1 MMKRQRAICARWLG
15 ACGVF
20 LLSGCGALT
29 MKPPTPIDHKSL
41 TRVRV
46 EGHSPSLSHRDD
58 ELRLGRF
65 TVDDVE
71 GTPIFP
77 PGRTA
82 YGRMPQQDQWKYT
95 YQVSDGKKKLR
106 GECEETVGEVRYYG
120 LGDTTLDVHCR
131 CLSGESV
138 QAELRVNRG
147 KGKALI
153 APGHRF
159 AVFGTR
165 GSAQGSRSRAILG
178 YKLQSGTTLAAV
190 DVTKQ
195 AATYTAAAL
204 PPEQELPLACVYAG
218 LLLHRPNR

>member
-1 MMKRQRAICARWLG
+1 MMKRQRAACARWFG
-15 ACGVF
+15 VCGV
-20 LLSGCGALT
+20 LLLTGCGTLT
-29 MKPPTPIDHKSL
+29 MKPPISDKPL
-41 TRVRV
+41 ARVKV
-46 EGHSPSLSHRDD
+46 EGHSPSLSHRDE

-77 PGRTA
+77 PGLTA
-82 YGRMPQQDQWKYT
+82 YGRMPEQDLWKYT

-106 GECEETVGEVRYYG
+106 GECQETVGEVRYYG

-131 CLSGESV
+131 CLSGDKV

-165 GSAQGSRSRAILG
+165 GSAEGRRSRAILG
-178 YKLQSGTTLAAV
+178 YKLQSGSTLAAV
-190 DVTKQ
+190 DVTKR
-195 AATYTAAAL
+195 AATYTTAAL

>member
-1 MMKRQRAICARWLG
+1 MMKRQRATCAGWLS
-15 ACGVF
+15 ACG
-20 LLSGCGALT
+20 LLLLAGCGTLT
-29 MKPPTPIDHKSL
+29 MKPPTSEKPL
-41 TRVRV
+41 ARVNV
-46 EGHSPSLSHRDD
+46 EGHSPSLSHRDE

-71 GTPIFP
+71 GTPIYP
-77 PGRTA
+77 PGLTA
-82 YGRMPQQDQWKYT
+82 YGRMPEQDLWKYT
-95 YQVSDGKKKLR
+95 YQVSDGKQTLR
-106 GECEETVGEVRYYG
+106 GECQETVGEVRYYG

-131 CLSGESV
+131 CLAGERL

-153 APGHRF
+153 TPGHRF

-165 GSAQGSRSRAILG
+165 GSAQGRRSRAILG
-178 YKLQSGTTLAAV
+178 YKLQSGTSVAAV

-195 AATYTAAAL
+195 AATYAAAL
-204 PPEQELPLACVYAG
+204 PPEQELPMACMYAG